1 MSLREFHLAL
11 GAQFTE
17 VNGAGVVAHYGDAL
31 AEHAA
36 LRASAVVIDLSCRS
50 RLCLTGADRIEF
62 LHGQIT
68 NDVKALAPGAGCYAA
83 LVNAKG
89 KMQSDLNVWRLD
101 NELLLDFEPGFGPTV
116 TQRLEKFI
124 VAADVQIVDAAP
136 HFGLLTVQGPR
147 AADAV
152 LALGLFGESPHS
164 PHPAFGHPLPIRWG
178 EGRGEG
184 FGLPQTPFQFVS
196 IRDAML
202 GDIYVMNQ
210 PRTGTSGFDVFA
222 PMDSL
227 AAIADKLI
235 AAARALGGRAA
246 GWHALEWA
254 RVEAGIPRF
263 GADMDD
269 TNLPPEAGIETRA
282 VSYTKG
288 CYIGQE
294 VIARVR
300 TYGQAAKKLCGLRLA
315 ENLPALPQRGEK
327 LFHGER
333 EAGFITTAIT
343 SPALR
348 ANIALG
354 YVRREANEAGAELKL
369 RTATGESTARIV
381 PLPFL

>member
-1 MSLREFHLAL
+1 MSLREFHHAL
-11 GAQFTE
+11 GATFTE
-17 VNGAGVVAHYGDAL
+17 VNGAEIVAHYGDAL

-36 LRASAVVIDLSCRS
+36 LRTSVAVIDLSCRS
-50 RLCLTGADRIEF
+50 RLCLTGADRVEF

-68 NDVKALAPGAGCYAA
+68 NDVKPLAPGAGCYAA

-101 NELLLDFEPGFGPTV
+101 GELLLDLEPGFGGTV

-124 VAADVQIVDAAP
+124 VAADVQIVDATP

-147 AADAV
+147 ADDAV
-152 LALGLFGESPHS
+152 RALGL
-164 PHPAFGHPLPIRWG
+164 ALTLP
-178 EGRGEG
+178 EK
-184 FGLPQTPFQFVS
+184 PQTS
-196 IRDAML
+196 SHTSDAML

-210 PRTGTSGFDVFA
+210 PRTGTAGFDLFA
-222 PMDSL
+222 PTASL
-227 AAIADKLI
+227 AAITDKLI

-246 GWHALEWA
+246 GWQALEWA

-263 GADMDD
+263 GADMDE
-269 TNLPPEAGIETRA
+269 TNLPPEAGIEARA
-282 VSYTKG
+282 VNYTKG

-300 TYGQAAKKLCGLRLA
+300 TYGQVAKKLCGLRLA

-333 EAGFITTAIT
+333 EAGFITTAIA
-343 SPALR
+343 SPTLR

-354 YVRREANEAGAELKL
+354 YVRREANEVGTELKL
-369 RTATGESTARIV
+369 HSAAGESVARIV